1 MKALPSVATWLS
13 SFFLK
18 LTLDIQPKIC
28 HTIYMIKKYEL
39 IENGTCYP
47 HNSFE
52 KCREGLEQAYENAEQ
67 DLEDKGHELWQLEIQ
82 CVGYDAS
89 GTIATCELVEEFD
102 VPDCG
107 DDINESMDGDFDSAM
122 TSAGFGTD
130 EDYGCFGE

>member
-1 MKALPSVATWLS
+1 MK
-13 SFFLK
+13 K
-18 LTLDIQPKIC
+18 R
-28 HTIYMIKKYEL
+28 YEL

-52 KCREGLEQAYENAEQ
+52 KCSQGLEQAYQNAEQ
-67 DLEDKGHELWQLEIQ
+67 ALEDKGHELWQLEIQ
-82 CVGYDAS
+82 FVTYDAC
-89 GTIATCELVEEFD
+89 GKIVACEIVEEFD

-130 EDYGCFGE
+130 EDYGCFGEDY